1 MSDGSAAFAGLVAA
15 HHARTPP
22 RTGSLIVTIFGMV
35 ALPATAPIR
44 LSDLQDWLAAL
55 EIEPGLVRTAL
66 SRLVADGTLLRER
79 DGKAALYRLSDRAQ
93 RDFRQAADLIFGRE
107 IPRPT
112 GFMHLA
118 LLEEGSPR
126 TKLRAVLSEAGF
138 VPLAPNLVV
147 SPEHAGVPV
156 SLPAGCLLLRS
167 EANADLAARAPS
179 LWPLTALQ
187 EGYRAV
193 LEHARALEAESS
205 TLGPGRGFLARIL
218 LVHEFRRIVLRDPF
232 LPAELL
238 PKNWPGA
245 AARQALD
252 RALAAIARQNMR

>member
-1 MSDGSAAFAGLVAA
+1 MSGASAAFAGLVAA

-93 RDFRQAADLIFGRE
+93 RDFRRAADLIFGRAV
-107 IPRPT
+107 PQPT
-112 GFMHLA
+112 GFLHLA
-118 LLEEGSPR
+118 LIEEGSPR
-126 TKLRAVLSEAGF
+126 AKLRAALGEAGF
-138 VPLAPNLVV
+138 VPLAPNLLVR
-147 SPEHAGVPV
+147 PEHAGIVVAP
-156 SLPAGCLLLRS
+156 PEGCLLLLG
-167 EANADLAARAPS
+167 EANSDLARRASS
-179 LWPLTALQ
+179 LWPLAALQ

-193 LEHARALEAESS
+193 RQHAETLERESAALRAGQA
-205 TLGPGRGFLARIL
+205 FLARIL

-232 LPAELL
+232 LPAKLL
-238 PKNWPGA
+238 PKDWSGK
-245 AARQALD
+245 AARLAFDRAMTALD
-252 RALAAIARQNMR
+252 THDTR